1 MSDQSNVSIRRRLF
15 ETKPPAIKLC
25 GVTLLPDVTG
35 ALYWPEEDTLIV
47 SDLHFEKNPAFAKR
61 GVNLP
66 PHDTSS
72 TLTVLEGLFRF
83 YRPWRVVVL
92 GDSFQDE
99 DASLRLSAGETTRL
113 KALTLNSEWVWVSGK
128 NDPEPPKDFGGEA
141 AENFSIG
148 SLVLRHEPGAP
159 GTIGE
164 IAGYL
169 HPAARVMSRGRHI
182 RRKCFLSD
190 KDRIV
195 LPALGAFTGG
205 RNVLSEP
212 FTELFPKK
220 RFHAW
225 ILGNDTVYPVAATR
239 LLLDE
244 APPRDVSDAIAPE
257 PQADT

>member
-15 ETKPPAIKLC
+15 DTKPPEIKLC
-25 GVTLLPDVTG
+25 GATLLPDVTG
-35 ALYWPEEDTLIV
+35 ALFWPEEDTLIV

-61 GVNLP
+61 GVHLP
-66 PHDTSS
+66 SYDTSS
-72 TLTVLEGLFRF
+72 TLAVLEGLFRF
-83 YRPWRVVVL
+83 YRPFRMVVL
-92 GDSFQDE
+92 GDSFYDE
-99 DASLRLSAGETTRL
+99 DVSLRLSAGETTRL
-113 KALTLNSEWVWVSGK
+113 KALTLNSEWVWVSG
-128 NDPEPPKDFGGEA
+128 NHDPEPPKAFGGVA
-141 AENFSIG
+141 VDNFSIG
-148 SLVLRHEPGAP
+148 SLVLRHEPGGP

-169 HPAARVMSRGRHI
+169 HPAARVMSRGRYI

-220 RFHAW
+220 SFHAW
-225 ILGNDTVYPVAATR
+225 MLGSDTVYPVAATR
-239 LLLDE
+239 LLPD
-244 APPRDVSDAIAPE
+244 E
-257 PQADT
+257 PQA